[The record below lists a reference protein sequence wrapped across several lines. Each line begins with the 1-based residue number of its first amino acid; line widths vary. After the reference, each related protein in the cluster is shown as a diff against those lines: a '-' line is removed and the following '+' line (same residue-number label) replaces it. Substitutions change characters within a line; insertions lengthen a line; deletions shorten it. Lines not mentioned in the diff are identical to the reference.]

1 MPGNISGELSF
12 AEKIRTIQV
21 AAGRS
26 RPVQRERRDDAG
38 RMVRTVTELT
48 ESGCIATTRNR
59 TSDRGEHQDV
69 HIQAPLIASKGVVT
83 Q

>member
-1 MPGNISGELSF
+1 MPGNDGGLSF
-12 AEKIRTIQV
+12 AEKIKTLQF
-21 AAGRS
+21 ATGRS
-26 RPVQRERRDDAG
+26 RPVRREPLDDSGRRTK
-38 RMVRTVTELT
+38 VVTELT

-69 HIQAPLIASKGVVT
+69 HIQAPLLTGKGVVT